1 MTELLRIQKIFR
13 RLKLL
18 FVFFAV
24 ICFVLALLAAS
35 AAVVWGIKGEAYI
48 ANGGGFLSRIAEA
61 LDFGGGGV
69 TLGLFIMDAISFFA
83 IGVLLVATVR
93 CLRAE
98 LKEGTPFSEKGAG
111 RTKALGLLYFFVS
124 LATEMAAVILRE
136 SFSVAQAESIGI
148 VGGMATGVTL
158 MIMSSVMRYG
168 TRLQDMIM
176 LKDVPP
182 PESHEMEYPPF
193 DETETEPVEGTAA
206 AESEVAENEKP
217 HEAE

>member
-48 ANGGGFLSRIAEA
+48 SNGGFLSRIAEA

-83 IGVLLVATVR
+83 LGVLLVATVR

-182 PESHEMEYPPF
+182 PEPHEMEYPPF
-193 DETETEPVEGTAA
+193 DETETEPVEEIAA
-206 AESEVAENEKP
+206 AESEAAGNEKP
-217 HEAE
+217 LESE